1 MILVYQGIISQ
12 EVKNYVRNEC
22 KIVVGE
28 SFVKEMNHRSS
39 LSINLV
45 VKSAAK

>member
-1 MILVYQGIISQ
+1 MILVYQGLISQ

-28 SFVKEMNHRSS
+28 AFFKKEIIVYPS
-39 LSINLV
+39 
-45 VKSAAK
+45 